1 MLTDSTGSNTGVW
14 GGLSA
19 SVKTMAMGTAGV
31 ALWGSLAFY
40 FVSGPGDTTDI
51 DTVQAS
57 ERLFLRMEL
66 PETALLDGCAENSGA
81 TCGDKAWVI
90 ISENRERARQTVLPV
105 ALVGKVPP
113 PLWTEVVAR
122 HSMNEPK
129 CRDLLEEEL
138 PKWLSS
144 GSRAKDGLHA
154 TLVPDRFTTCKGQAA
169 DIDPNLAVQ
178 AYWIMDGPQVV
189 AEMRCTMPG
198 GSRASECQ
206 LTAYPEH
213 GDFVVSYSR
222 LPAKNAGQIVDQSAR
237 MLGVLEANLP
247 ESAQGSVDLA
257 FLDGQIAFD
266 DASAHA
272 VASLQNM
279 AR

>member
-1 MLTDSTGSNTGVW
+1 
-14 GGLSA
+14 
-19 SVKTMAMGTAGV
+19 MGTAGV

-40 FVSGPGDTTDI
+40 FVSGPGETGEDMELT
-51 DTVQAS
+51 AS

-66 PETALLDGCAENSGA
+66 PETSLLNGCSENFGGT

-90 ISENRERARQTVLPV
+90 ISENKERARATVLPV
-105 ALVGKVPP
+105 GLRNSMPA

-129 CRDLLEEEL
+129 CRDLLEDEL

-144 GSRAKDGLHA
+144 GSRVKDGLHA
-154 TLVPDRFTTCKGQAA
+154 TLVPDRFTTCKGMAS
-169 DIDPNLAVQ
+169 DIDPDRAIQ
-178 AYWIMDGPQVV
+178 AYWIMDGPQIV

-198 GSRASECQ
+198 GTRNSECQ
-206 LTAYPEH
+206 LTAYPEN
-213 GDFVVSYSR
+213 GDYVVSYSR
-222 LPAKNAGQIVDQSAR
+222 LPAANAGQIVDQAAN
-237 MLGVLEANLP
+237 MLGVLAANLP

-272 VASLQNM
+272 VASLQDM
-279 AR
+279 VR